1 MTSIRD
7 TLLQLKNQF
16 TDKTKYN
23 DAVILLAHTLQCSKE
38 KLIAFDET
46 KISKAEADLLA
57 AKISR
62 LQAGEPL
69 AYIIGEKEFWS
80 LKLNVNSDC
89 LIPRPDTECL
99 VQWVLDNTKNTAK
112 LDVLDLGTGSGA
124 IACALAHE
132 QKNWAILATDISRS
146 ALEVAKNNAQQLNLD
161 NIKFKNTSFF
171 DGLQHDSFDIII
183 SNPPYIAPGDKHLPA
198 LSFEPKQ
205 ALVANDSG
213 YADLNHIIENAQKF
227 MRKNAIIILEHGY
240 DQADALLDKL
250 KENNY
255 TNATSHYDYAGN
267 ARFVTA
273 YKG

>member
-1 MTSIRD
+1 MTTIRD

-16 TDKTKYN
+16 SDKTKYN
-23 DAVILLAHTLQCSKE
+23 DAVILLANTLKCSKE
-38 KLIAFDET
+38 KIIAFDET
-46 KISKAEADLLA
+46 KISQTEIDLFAE
-57 AKISR
+57 KISR

-69 AYIIGEKEFWS
+69 AYIIGAKEFWS

-112 LDVLDLGTGSGA
+112 LDILDLGTGSGA

-161 NIKFKNTSFF
+161 NITFKNTSFF
-171 DGLQHDSFDIII
+171 DGLNHDSFDIII
-183 SNPPYIAPGDKHLPA
+183 SNPPYIAPGDKHLPE
-198 LSFEPKQ
+198 LSFEPQQ

-213 YADLNHIIENAQKF
+213 YADLNYIIENAQKI

-240 DQADALLDKL
+240 DQADLLLDRL